1 VIFAVTL
8 ERGGPWEWSRGLRE
22 QHGFDEHADFMDALV
37 DDGFLLLGGPLEG
50 EREILHVIQAPSER
64 EVRERLAAD
73 NWHRNGM
80 LTITSIRP
88 WTVLLDGLGANAA
101 EARRADA

>member
-8 ERGGPWEWSRGLRE
+8 ERGGPWDWSRGLRE
-22 QHGFDEHADFMDALV
+22 QDGFDEHADFMDGLV

-50 EREILHVIQAPSER
+50 ERDVLHVIETASER

-80 LTITSIRP
+80 LTIRSIRT
-88 WTVLLDGLGANAA
+88 WTVLLDGLGATRA
-101 EARRADA
+101 EA